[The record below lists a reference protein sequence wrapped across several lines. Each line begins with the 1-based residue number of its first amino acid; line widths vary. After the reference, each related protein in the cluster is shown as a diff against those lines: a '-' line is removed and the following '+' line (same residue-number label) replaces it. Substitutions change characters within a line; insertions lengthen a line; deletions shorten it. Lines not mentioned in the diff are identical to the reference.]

1 MTWEELKNAIMAYI
15 DSKSAD
21 DPSEE
26 DLQLLENVADFKP
39 AEIDEEAINARIEE
53 AVKANSA
60 EWAKRYKD
68 RFYSTDESADEVT
81 DTEVITND
89 PEEEVEKSILDYE
102 W

>member
-1 MTWEELKNAIMAYI
+1 MTWEELKNAVMAYI

-26 DLQLLENVADFKP
+26 DLRLLEIIADFEP

-53 AVKANSA
+53 AVNANSA

-68 RFYSTDESADEVT
+68 RFYSTDAEETEVT
-81 DTEVITND
+81 EPEVISNE